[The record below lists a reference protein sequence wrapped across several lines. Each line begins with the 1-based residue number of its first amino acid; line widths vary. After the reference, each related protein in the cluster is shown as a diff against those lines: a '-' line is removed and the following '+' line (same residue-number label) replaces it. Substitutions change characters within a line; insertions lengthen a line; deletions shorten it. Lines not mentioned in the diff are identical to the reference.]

1 MAVAVSFLMM
11 FLCSFYVV
19 SGTVE
24 PAVALFSVVVGILVG
39 LMRLIDSMSA
49 NKAHLEGG
57 GEINLSLRLGEARTV
72 TLIRSAVIVAYILV
86 LLTCCFDL
94 LYLALF
100 LTVPLARGIFRTI
113 GMRGSIGACAWCRT
127 RSAWR

>member
-1 MAVAVSFLMM
+1 M
-11 FLCSFYVV
+11 
-19 SGTVE
+19 
-24 PAVALFSVVVGILVG
+24 
-39 LMRLIDSMSA
+39 
-49 NKAHLEGG
+49 
-57 GEINLSLRLGEARTV
+57 

-113 GMRGSIGACAWCRT
+113 RDAGEHWSMCLVPYSFGLAVTTEMLFIVA
-127 RSAWR
+127 SAVSLLVGPITLW